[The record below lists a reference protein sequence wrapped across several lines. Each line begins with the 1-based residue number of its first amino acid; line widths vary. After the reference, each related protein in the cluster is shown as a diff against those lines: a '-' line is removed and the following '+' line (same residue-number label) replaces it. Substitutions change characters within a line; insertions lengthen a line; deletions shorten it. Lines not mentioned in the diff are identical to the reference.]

1 MLTSLCFKIFS
12 QIPQI
17 FHLSPQTVR
26 IFLIW
31 FKSIST
37 AHAVLPRRFHAQQ
50 LIKRRSC
57 VLWGCARLSEHQCE
71 EKLCNK
77 HLQCLLSTHQACA
90 LVWHPC
96 CFSCRL
102 GLSSYLLFTQ
112 KSKEME
118 TLMTSANVTQVSF
131 IFVSLEGGCWGQM
144 RLKMF
149 VFTLIS

>member
-1 MLTSLCFKIFS
+1 MLTSLCFKIFP

-17 FHLSPQTVR
+17 FHLSPQIFR
-26 IFLIW
+26 IFFFIW

-71 EKLCNK
+71 EKLCSK

-102 GLSSYLLFTQ
+102 GLSSYLLFTL

-131 IFVSLEGGCWGQM
+131 IFVSLRGGVEVRWG
-144 RLKMF
+144 
-149 VFTLIS
+149 